1 MNAVVYSK
9 VQVTFQGAVRS
20 KTALFCSDQLF
31 SDLGMLDTIIVE
43 VLSILW
49 QRYVLHSTKLCMP
62 ANYFNSSYVTPD
74 KLHVNLINLGFTSNV
89 FISFYY

>member
-1 MNAVVYSK
+1 MLWFTAKFRSP
-9 VQVTFQGAVRS
+9 FRELSES

-49 QRYVLHSTKLCMP
+49 QRYVLHSIKLCMP
-62 ANYFNSSYVTPD
+62 VNYFNSSYVTPD

-89 FISFYY
+89 FILFYY